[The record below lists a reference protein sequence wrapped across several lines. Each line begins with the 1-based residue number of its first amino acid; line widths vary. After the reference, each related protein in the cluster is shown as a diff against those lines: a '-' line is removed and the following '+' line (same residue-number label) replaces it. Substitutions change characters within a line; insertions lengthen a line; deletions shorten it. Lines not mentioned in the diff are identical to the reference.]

1 MAREHGD
8 KTHSSR
14 EQGGC
19 GIDFEE
25 TEGRK
30 FSLRQLLP
38 RDRAKLSG
46 KAHQLPRR
54 RGPSGSSRNGG
65 EAPPHPNNLTG
76 RPSGRE
82 FHACSSSLKK
92 GKNTGSEA
100 IPGGPGTLCQPV
112 RVGGKCPDDSRGPLG
127 HPSASRTF
135 PFSLLPSDEG
145 AAVFTC
151 CPKEGVLPQ
160 ISVQRLPVTP
170 WEPPLCWENPAVS

>member
-1 MAREHGD
+1 MELEG
-8 KTHSSR
+8 HSSVR
-14 EQGGC
+14 WPENMGTKPTAAGGRVGVAPILRRQRGASSLSGSSC
-19 GIDFEE
+19 QE
-25 TEGRK
+25 TE
-30 FSLRQLLP
+30 
-38 RDRAKLSG
+38 RAKLSG
-46 KAHQLPRR
+46 KAQQLPRR

-112 RVGGKCPDDSRGPLG
+112 RVGGKGPDDSRGPLG

-135 PFSLLPSDEG
+135 PFFLLPSDEG

-151 CPKEGVLPQ
+151 CPKEGV
-160 ISVQRLPVTP
+160 
-170 WEPPLCWENPAVS
+170 PPRYLFSGSQ